1 MVIIRLGSFQN
12 KRLEQLIDIILDQQ
26 GVSKYAH
33 DFDNRTTNLI
43 IMLNDTNEAI
53 CDDSDMYLNTISI
66 FTLTPK
72 RLDLEMLLNLLEQ
85 LMTRFT

>member
-1 MVIIRLGSFQN
+1 M
-12 KRLEQLIDIILDQQ
+12 
-26 GVSKYAH
+26 YAH

-66 FTLTPK
+66 LTLTPK